1 MSREPI
7 EERENRQILYAT
19 FWVHKDAISH
29 GRTRPYHWTD
39 QCVRGAEGENVVE
52 ISREEAE
59 ANPKLRP
66 CKLCASGG
74 KVSRGPADTVPPDA
88 A

>member
-1 MSREPI
+1 MNREPTHD
-7 EERENRQILYAT
+7 REKRKIRYAT

-29 GRTRPYHWTD
+29 ARSRPYHWTD
-39 QCVRGAEGENVVE
+39 QCVRGAEGGNLVE

-74 KVSRGPADTVPPDA
+74 KGQARYRKFRPADTA
-88 A
+88 